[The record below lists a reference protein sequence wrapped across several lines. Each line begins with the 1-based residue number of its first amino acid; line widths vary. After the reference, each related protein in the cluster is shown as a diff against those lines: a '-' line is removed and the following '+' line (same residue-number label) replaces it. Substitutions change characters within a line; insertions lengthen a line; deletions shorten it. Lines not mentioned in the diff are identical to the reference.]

1 MAPES
6 DADGESLARS
16 YYAALDAGDYD
27 RLESLLAPEF
37 VHERPDRTLD
47 GRDAF
52 VSFMRSG
59 RPSTDTTHPIDG
71 VYAETDGDGVAVRG
85 RLCRADGSVI
95 TAFVDVFAVGRN
107 RLNALETFTP

>member
-1 MAPES
+1 MVPES
-6 DADGESLARS
+6 DPEAVGLARS

-37 VHERPDRTLD
+37 VHERPDRIIE

-52 VSFMRSG
+52 VEFMRSG
-59 RPSTDTTHPIDG
+59 RPSLDTTHPVDS
-71 VYAETDGDGVAVRG
+71 VYTEATGSGVAVRG

-95 TAFVDVFAVGRN
+95 TAFVDVFTVGDG
-107 RLNALETFTP
+107 RLLALETFTP